1 MLIIIFSRRRV
12 IRLSQTLQTVLLS
25 LATSL
30 IVSIITF
37 ILGLKSGKNQT
48 DRAKLQGIY
57 KQLHSHFEEL
67 KEALLHD
74 SPKTWT
80 AYKKIERGMY
90 SAEFFPPVKEM
101 KRNGE
106 LLFIKKK
113 IADNTLELE
122 TALMNYA
129 SNLKHHIPELHAALI
144 SDLSLYKEGYTF
156 KKYSSNKNETS
167 HFEAANPTKCNSF
180 RPQNYNKLFNR
191 ADITELFNCLNGDSP
206 CAVEFS
212 LGNPIEYSFKLYPE
226 SLTVTV
232 DEYTKRIIENLERN
246 ISEYADLCNQ
256 KQTLIAQIDK
266 LNKKIERRVREPI
279 SFWETIF
286 GAFADMFR

>member
-1 MLIIIFSRRRV
+1 M
-12 IRLSQTLQTVLLS
+12 SQTLQTVLLS

-48 DRAKLQGIY
+48 DRAKLQDIY

-74 SPKTWT
+74 NPKSWT
-80 AYKKIERGMY
+80 AYKKIERGM
-90 SAEFFPPVKEM
+90 SSIEFFPPVKEM

-113 IADNTLELE
+113 IADSALELE
-122 TALMNYA
+122 TSLMSYA
-129 SNLKHHIPELHAALI
+129 SNLTYHIPELHAVLI

-156 KKYSSNKNETS
+156 KKYSSSKNESS

-180 RPQNYNKLFNR
+180 RPLNYRKLYNKE
-191 ADITELFNCLNGDSP
+191 DITKLFNCLNGDSP
-206 CAVEFS
+206 CAIEFS

-232 DEYTKRIIENLERN
+232 NEYTKRIIENLKRN
-246 ISEYADLCNQ
+246 ISDYEELCDQ

-279 SFWETIF
+279 SFWETMF